1 MTIQL
6 LIKSILSIFNLFDVN
21 KRGNE
26 HGVIKGIGVVNCLY
40 FNPEIEQFWV
50 IDYRIYDPE
59 NDKKGKIDH
68 VKEMILDIVEKKKIA
83 FKTVLMDSWYSSQT
97 LMALIDNLGKIY
109 YCPLKKNRLVDD
121 TGGVRKYENLE
132 NLIWSEQE
140 LVYTKNYQ
148 NTRFSKGQKSEIPYG
163 LLFLPTEQNILLLM
177 T

>member
-6 LIKSILSIFNLFDVN
+6 LIKSILSILIAQLLCKEALV
-21 KRGNE
+21 RRQYSGNE

-40 FNPEIEQFWV
+40 FNPEIEHFWV
-50 IDYRIYDPE
+50 INYRIYDPE
-59 NDKKGKIDH
+59 NDKEGKIDH
-68 VKEMILDIVEKKKIA
+68 VKEMILALVEKKKIA

-148 NTRFSKGQKSEIPYG
+148 PVEVFPGTKK
-163 LLFLPTEQNILLLM
+163 
-177 T
+177 